1 VANKT
6 EIRIGGS
13 GGQGVVLAAQI
24 LGKAAVLDGKNV
36 LQTQAYGAEARGSL
50 AKSEVIISDGKIGF
64 PAVRKCDILVA
75 MNQES
80 LNAFLKDLKET
91 WILIVDSTNVT
102 AVPETKAKVY
112 KIPTTETARKTFGE
126 AMYANMVMLGAFAG
140 ITNLVS
146 KQVME
151 NAIKE
156 SVSKKTVETNINA
169 FRKGLELFLFL
180 VNFNLNRSFLSRSTA
195 QSLTYV
201 FQKVMDLT
209 KKSDPRSEP

>member
-1 VANKT
+1 VANKI

-13 GGQGVVLAAQI
+13 GGQGIVLAAQI
-24 LGKAAVLDGKNV
+24 LGKAAVLDGKNA

-50 AKSEVIISDGKIGF
+50 AKSEVIISDSKIGF

-91 WILIVDSTNVT
+91 GILIVDSTNVT

-112 KIPTTETARKTFGE
+112 KIPITETAKKTFGK
-126 AMYANMVMLGAFAG
+126 ALYANIVMPGALIK

-146 KQVME
+146 KQAME
-151 NAIKE
+151 KAIKE
-156 SVSKKTVETNINA
+156 NVSERTVETNIKA
-169 FRKGLELFLFL
+169 FRKGLQL
-180 VNFNLNRSFLSRSTA
+180 
-195 QSLTYV
+195 
-201 FQKVMDLT
+201 
-209 KKSDPRSEP
+209 